1 MLDPILLKCAGAFCR
16 LRVAAIAYQS
26 AIAVNAERQ
35 QNKTARRA
43 AVAYKRVV

>member
-1 MLDPILLKCAGAFCR
+1 MLEPILTKCPTAFCS
-16 LRVAAIAYQS
+16 LRIAAIAYQS